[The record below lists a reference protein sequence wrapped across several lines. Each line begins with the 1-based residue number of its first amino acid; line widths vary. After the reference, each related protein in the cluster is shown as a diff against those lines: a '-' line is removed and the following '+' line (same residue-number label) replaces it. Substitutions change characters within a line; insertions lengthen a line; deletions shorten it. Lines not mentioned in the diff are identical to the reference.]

1 MKQNLLID
9 SDLNFVNRD
18 YELLKALRLINK
30 EKVEIIDGYDKI
42 KADKDN
48 DYNNNDEFK
57 TDNKKDNDQN
67 NYQDSSKIYIRQD
80 YLIHF
85 REDV

>member
-67 NYQDSSKIYIRQD
+67 NY
-80 YLIHF
+80 
-85 REDV
+85 

>member
-1 MKQNLLID
+1 
-9 SDLNFVNRD
+9 VNRD

-67 NYQDSSKIYIRQD
+67 NY
-80 YLIHF
+80 
-85 REDV
+85 